1 MDLLGDGNTDGMSK
15 SAEEAAQRI
24 TELKSKL
31 EAEKSEKAQL
41 DQELMQHKQ
50 DREMAKVDLAQATE
64 IREKEHKESSA
75 GCATAYSWS
84 DKSRLSEVHP

>member
-50 DREMAKVDLAQATE
+50 DRESAKADLAQATQ
-64 IREKEHKESSA
+64 IREKEHNESA
-75 GCATAYSWS
+75 G
-84 DKSRLSEVHP
+84 

>member
-50 DREMAKVDLAQATE
+50 DRETANQDLAQATQ
-64 IREKEHKESSA
+64 IREKEHNESTA
-75 GCATAYSWS
+75 GGTVANSWS
-84 DKSRLSEVHP
+84 DKL